1 MKEDLIDLQY
11 FNYKLA
17 QRKPKSRLKK
27 ASIDNNFV
35 FLRGRDVVVS
45 ASPHDR
51 HVPKVP
57 SSHVSR

>member
-1 MKEDLIDLQY
+1 MKEDMIDLQH
-11 FNYKLA
+11 FSYKLA

-51 HVPKVP
+51 HVLKVP